1 VMRAKVDCSL
11 ANNWHAKSNMNP
23 TAVTN
28 PFIFS
33 AYSGPRQI
41 GNVSEEKMQ
50 QSLYKIR
57 KCVTVWS
64 RIAVCHGSKTANS
77 R

>member
-1 VMRAKVDCSL
+1 
-11 ANNWHAKSNMNP
+11 
-23 TAVTN
+23 
-28 PFIFS
+28 
-33 AYSGPRQI
+33 
-41 GNVSEEKMQ
+41 MQ

-64 RIAVCHGSKTANS
+64 RIAVVTDDIEHVALGMERGDASNIDGQPRGRMGGGHESKRGAANEFQLTTG